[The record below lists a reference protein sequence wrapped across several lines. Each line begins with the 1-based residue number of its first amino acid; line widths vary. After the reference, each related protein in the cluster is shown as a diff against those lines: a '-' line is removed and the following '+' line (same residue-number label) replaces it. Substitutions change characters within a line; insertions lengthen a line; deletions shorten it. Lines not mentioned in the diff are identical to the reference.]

1 MLLAHP
7 VVHSFTSQAA
17 KIVALARNGQVSE
30 GFRMKIGGWLVAF
43 AALALVGCGSGSGD
57 NGSASTT
64 GTTGTTT
71 TSAGTVG
78 SGTAAGKNFKVTMIA
93 KSTSNPVF
101 QYAKT

>member
-43 AALALVGCGSGSGD
+43 AALALRVVVVEAATMD
-57 NGSASTT
+57 RRQQLVQPARRLRRWVPSAAEQPQER
-64 GTTGTTT
+64 
-71 TSAGTVG
+71 TSR
-78 SGTAAGKNFKVTMIA
+78 
-93 KSTSNPVF
+93 
-101 QYAKT
+101 